1 MKADE
6 LIIDKIKDIAR
17 STVPDGS
24 EAILYGSRA
33 RGDARSDSDWD
44 ILILLNK
51 DRLTQNDYDN
61 VSYPFVML
69 GCNQPHPLHQEGMG
83 NLPVHP
89 FLRERE

>member
-51 DRLTQNDYDN
+51 DQ
-61 VSYPFVML
+61 
-69 GCNQPHPLHQEGMG
+69 
-83 NLPVHP
+83 
-89 FLRERE
+89 